1 MTQMLQVNKNSNI
14 KKKTIYKSAS
24 MISISDLA
32 TRQMQAHYVAAH
44 YTVKTTKKKHP
55 NYGNI
60 YLKIM

>member
-1 MTQMLQVNKNSNI
+1 
-14 KKKTIYKSAS
+14 